1 MIFSLLTFYTSSAV
15 YSRTG
20 RFINPPH
27 FIRSAEFT
35 CGAYVWVICVKMDI
49 ESYLQQKQI
58 NLEKSGQRITDYHV
72 FDFNY
77 IPDKPLMRNEV
88 KPVIDALL
96 RYQQSGIANNVLI
109 LGSKGSGKSL
119 LARYLMKIMNKQ
131 LSFVYANCRQHNT
144 SYKILAHL
152 LDCTPRGCSLDELW
166 SRFSLVHKNR
176 TVVIL
181 DEVDLLSEKDKH
193 KDILYLLSRSTNNYM
208 TILLSNNPKFAN
220 SLDQS
225 ILSSLQPEIIH
236 FSSYDALEIESI
248 LIDRAKTGLKSI
260 PDSQIKQI
268 SAMTGKNTNS
278 DVRVAIKTLYLWAL
292 EPEVGLTEHFEKAR
306 RDIMYDV
313 VKDLNDK
320 NLLIL
325 KAAQSQM
332 SGYVKEIYHVY
343 KKISLQYNEDPFSYM
358 HFYSNLSYLQSLGLI
373 LLISTKVDRT
383 YTNRIQ
389 LTFDPAILDTI
400 CKMRFE

>member
-1 MIFSLLTFYTSSAV
+1 
-15 YSRTG
+15 
-20 RFINPPH
+20 
-27 FIRSAEFT
+27 
-35 CGAYVWVICVKMDI
+35 MDI
-49 ESYLQQKQI
+49 ESYLQQKQT
-58 NLEKSGQRITDYHV
+58 NLEKSSQRITDYHV

-96 RYQQSGIANNVLI
+96 RYQQSGIANNVLV

-119 LARYLMKIMNKQ
+119 LARYLMKLMNKQ

-166 SRFSLVHKNR
+166 SRFGLLYKNR

-225 ILSSLQPEIIH
+225 IMSSLQPEIIH
-236 FSSYDALEIESI
+236 FSSYDAMEIESI

-306 RDIMYDV
+306 RDIMFDV

-343 KKISLQYNEDPFSYM
+343 KKISRQYNEEPFSYM

-400 CKMRFE
+400 WKIRFE

>member
-1 MIFSLLTFYTSSAV
+1 
-15 YSRTG
+15 
-20 RFINPPH
+20 
-27 FIRSAEFT
+27 
-35 CGAYVWVICVKMDI
+35 MDI
-49 ESYLQQKQI
+49 ESYLADKQ
-58 NLEKSGQRITDYHV
+58 NQLENSSKIITDYRV

-77 IPDKPLMRNEV
+77 IPDKPLMRTEL
-88 KPVIDALL
+88 KPLIDALL
-96 RYQQSGIANNVLI
+96 RYRQSGIANNVLV

-119 LARYLMKIMNKQ
+119 LAQYLMKIMSNK
-131 LSFVYANCRQHNT
+131 LSFTYANCRQHNT

-152 LDCTPRGCSLDELW
+152 LDVIPRGCGLDELW
-166 SRFSLVHKNR
+166 NRFSLMHKNR

-225 ILSSLQPEIIH
+225 ILSSLQPEIVH
-236 FSSYDALEIESI
+236 FSGYNTIELEHI
-248 LIDRAKTGLKSI
+248 LIDRARAGLKDI
-260 PDSQIKQI
+260 PDSQVKQI
-268 SAMTGKNTNS
+268 SAMTVKNTNS
-278 DVRVAIKTLYLWAL
+278 DVRVAIKTLYLWAI

-306 RDIMYDV
+306 RDIMFDV

-325 KAAQSQM
+325 KAAISQQQ
-332 SGYVKEIYHVY
+332 GYVKDIYQAY
-343 KKISLQYNEDPFSYM
+343 RRISAQYNEESFSYM
-358 HFYSNLSYLQSLGLI
+358 HFYSNLSYMQSLGLI
-373 LLISTKVDRT
+373 ILISTKITRT

-389 LTFDPAILDTI
+389 LTFDPVVLDTI
-400 CKMRFE
+400 WKMRFE